1 MLKRCVGHCCPG
13 LTVLCF
19 FPQHSLNILGQKVSM
34 HYSDPKPKINE
45 DWLCNKVQ
53 GRWAAVA
60 MDRDGG
66 GGGSV
71 CLPGASGGGIGVED
85 WLSSSSHRSSPSTH
99 PPTRPPVRTELS
111 LAPGSALT

>member
-1 MLKRCVGHCCPG
+1 MLKRCVGHCCLG

-53 GRWAAVA
+53 GWWAVVA
-60 MDRDGG
+60 MDRD
-66 GGGSV
+66 
-71 CLPGASGGGIGVED
+71 
-85 WLSSSSHRSSPSTH
+85 SSSSGGNVS
-99 PPTRPPVRTELS
+99 VS
-111 LAPGSALT
+111 LESLRWHGH